1 LHFPQLLVTFLPL
14 TSESVGSGVAFHFS
28 HLSAC
33 VDHACPNGDIMES
46 SKSYRTSLLPDLSGR
61 GATAAQALL
70 VAGPIALLGAS
81 LAANLQATS
90 NAEAA
95 LNRLAV
101 PLMLAWAAALFLV
114 IRTTAPVAAWT
125 GLVAVTV
132 QVTLV
137 QEVSDGW
144 LLLAVE
150 AIGFT
155 AFAVGLWRLL
165 WVPKLVPVLLVAV
178 PVVDALTPSQGSLL
192 QLASVAAF
200 VAVGLVLAACL
211 RAGDDRT
218 VIEEAPA
225 WVGRGAPRVTVRSG
239 TTSAEVPL
247 NLRILPPQG

>member
-1 LHFPQLLVTFLPL
+1 
-14 TSESVGSGVAFHFS
+14 
-28 HLSAC
+28 
-33 VDHACPNGDIMES
+33 MES
-46 SKSYRTSLLPDLSGR
+46 SKSYRTSMLPDLSGR
-61 GATAAQALL
+61 GATAAQALF
-70 VAGPIALLGAS
+70 VAGPIALLGAQ

-114 IRTTAPVAAWT
+114 IRTTAPAAAWT

-155 AFAVGLWRLL
+155 AFAVGLWRLA
-165 WVPKLVPVLLVAV
+165 WVPRFVPVLLVAV
-178 PVVDALTPSQGSLL
+178 PVVDALTPSHGSLV
-192 QLASVAAF
+192 QLASVGAF
-200 VAVGLVLAACL
+200 VAIGLVLAACL
-211 RAGDDRT
+211 RTGGDRA
-218 VIEEAPA
+218 VVEEAPA
-225 WVGRGAPRVTVRSG
+225 WVGRNAPRVTVRSG
-239 TTSAEVPL
+239 TTSADVSVS
-247 NLRILPPQG
+247 LRSLPPLG

>member
-1 LHFPQLLVTFLPL
+1 M
-14 TSESVGSGVAFHFS
+14 
-28 HLSAC
+28 
-33 VDHACPNGDIMES
+33 DS
-46 SKSYRTSLLPDLSGR
+46 SKSYRTSMLPDLSGR
-61 GATAAQALL
+61 GATAAQALF
-70 VAGPIALLGAS
+70 VAGPIALLGAQ
-81 LAANLQATS
+81 LAANLQGTS

-114 IRTTAPVAAWT
+114 IRTTAPLAAWT

-137 QEVSDGW
+137 QDVSDGW

-155 AFAVGLWRLL
+155 AFAVGLWRLA
-165 WVPKLVPVLLVAV
+165 WVPRFVPVLLVGV
-178 PVVDALTPSQGSLL
+178 PVIDALTPSHGDLL

-211 RAGDDRT
+211 RAGDDR
-218 VIEEAPA
+218 VVVEEAPV
-225 WVGRGAPRVTVRSG
+225 WVGRPGPRVTVRSG
-239 TTSAEVPL
+239 TTSADVSVR
-247 NLRILPPQG
+247 LRSLPPLG

>member
-1 LHFPQLLVTFLPL
+1 M
-14 TSESVGSGVAFHFS
+14 
-28 HLSAC
+28 
-33 VDHACPNGDIMES
+33 DS
-46 SKSYRTSLLPDLSGR
+46 SKSYRTSMLPDLSGR
-61 GATAAQALL
+61 GATAAQALF
-70 VAGPIALLGAS
+70 VAGPIALLGAQ

-114 IRTTAPVAAWT
+114 IRTTAPLAAWT

-137 QEVSDGW
+137 QDVSDGW

-155 AFAVGLWRLL
+155 AFAVGLWRLA
-165 WVPKLVPVLLVAV
+165 WVPRFVPVLLVGV
-178 PVVDALTPSQGSLL
+178 PVIDALTPSHGDLL

-211 RAGDDRT
+211 RAGDDRA
-218 VIEEAPA
+218 VVEEAPV
-225 WVGRGAPRVTVRSG
+225 WVGRPGPRVTVRSG
-239 TTSAEVPL
+239 TTSADVSVR
-247 NLRILPPQG
+247 LRSLPPLG